1 MDFIK
6 GIIKKMD
13 ELPPIFYESEIKEP
27 EPKNIDE
34 IRKTA
39 IFCKKYGNLP
49 CATFPCQLPIRRQG
63 NLILKAKINILWSE
77 SFLSVFV

>member
-34 IRKTA
+34 IRKKVKNEVKNMSLTETNKE
-39 IFCKKYGNLP
+39 IDSLKKKL
-49 CATFPCQLPIRRQG
+49 
-63 NLILKAKINILWSE
+63 LKVHK
-77 SFLSVFV
+77 

>member
-6 GIIKKMD
+6 TIIKKMD

-34 IRKTA
+34 IRDKVRNEVKNMNLKDTNKE
-39 IFCKKYGNLP
+39 IELLKKNL
-49 CATFPCQLPIRRQG
+49 
-63 NLILKAKINILWSE
+63 LKVHK
-77 SFLSVFV
+77 